1 MTQNI
6 ISAHFEKSRAALK
19 AEYESMSQKI
29 KASLE
34 QSKREALSKI

>member
-1 MTQNI
+1 
-6 ISAHFEKSRAALK
+6 LK
-19 AEYESMSQKI
+19 AEYESMIQKI